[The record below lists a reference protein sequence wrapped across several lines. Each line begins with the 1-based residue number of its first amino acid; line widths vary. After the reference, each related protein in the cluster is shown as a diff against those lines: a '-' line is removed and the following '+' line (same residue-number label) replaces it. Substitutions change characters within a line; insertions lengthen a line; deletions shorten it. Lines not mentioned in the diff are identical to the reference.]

1 MLVKERKDRKGNRKF
16 FYVYT
21 FRGYGKIKEM
31 DNGSNQKTPNIT
43 YYGVLFGFFDINY
56 YTEWMFLFPNAQEI
70 ISLGNRQFFLNLEY
84 KGKIPYPS
92 QSYVQ

>member
-1 MLVKERKDRKGNRKF
+1 MVQ
-16 FYVYT
+16 
-21 FRGYGKIKEM
+21 IK
-31 DNGSNQKTPNIT
+31 KTKYFLLWCVIWD
-43 YYGVLFGFFDINY
+43 FFDINY